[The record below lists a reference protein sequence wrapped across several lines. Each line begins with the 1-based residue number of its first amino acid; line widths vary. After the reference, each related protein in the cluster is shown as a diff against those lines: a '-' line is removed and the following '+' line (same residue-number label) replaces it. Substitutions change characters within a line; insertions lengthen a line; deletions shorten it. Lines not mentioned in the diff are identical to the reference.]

1 MCLSELETKVLGLLS
16 SEDEFEQLMGDV
28 LRVLAL
34 YNGVLWSS
42 ELHRELF
49 TFHNALGEKGI
60 EDIKNIDTA
69 VSKLAE
75 MEILKTDERLKASLA
90 DKGFTKELLIFI
102 ANQEITRNIVLKDPK
117 LKRFIEERERIFGK
131 LLKKKK

>member
-34 YNGVLWSS
+34 YNGVLWGS

-49 TFHNALGEKGI
+49 TFHTALGEKGI
-60 EDIKNIDTA
+60 EDIKNIDMA
-69 VSKLAE
+69 VSKLVE

-102 ANQEITRNIVLKDPK
+102 ANQEIIRNVVLKDPK

>member
-42 ELHRELF
+42 ELRRELF
-49 TFHNALGEKGI
+49 TFHSALGEKGI
-60 EDIKNIDTA
+60 EDVKNIDIA
-69 VSKLAE
+69 VSKLVE
-75 MEILKTDERLKASLA
+75 MKILKTDERLKASLA

-102 ANQEITRNIVLKDPK
+102 TNQEVIRSIILKDSK
-117 LKRFIEERERIFGK
+117 LKKFIAERERIFGE
-131 LLKKKK
+131 LLKRKR